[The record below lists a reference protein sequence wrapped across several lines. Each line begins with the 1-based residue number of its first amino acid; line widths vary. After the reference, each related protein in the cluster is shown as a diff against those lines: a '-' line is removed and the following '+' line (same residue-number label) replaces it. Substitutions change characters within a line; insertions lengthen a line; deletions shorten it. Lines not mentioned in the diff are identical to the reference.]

1 MERRDFIRTGLAGTA
16 ATAATITGAPA
27 IAQGNIEWKL
37 PTSFPA
43 KAPGIGTNVTSFAE
57 RVAAMS
63 DGRLT
68 FKVFSSGELVPPF
81 AVEDA
86 VQQGT
91 AEIGHSTPY
100 YAAGKDPAL
109 HFFSTVPFGMSA
121 TEHTAWLRHGGG
133 QALWDEIYAE
143 RGLRAFYS
151 GNSGTQ
157 SAGWFRE
164 PIESVD
170 DLKGLNMRIAG
181 LGGEAMRALGVNAV
195 LLPPPEIFP
204 AFKSGAI
211 DAAEWVGPLL
221 DQAFGLHKVASLCY
235 VPAFHEPAAALE
247 IVVNR
252 DAFDELPAD
261 LQAIVANAAEAVSV
275 ETLGQFDYFNT
286 QALGQLRDEG
296 VEFREFPEDVVA
308 ALRDASTSVIDALAE
323 DDDTFRTVR
332 DSYMAFLE
340 PARDY
345 ADLMQGAMY
354 RQRSG

>member
-1 MERRDFIRTGLAGTA
+1 MQRRDFIRASVAGTA
-16 ATAATITGAPA
+16 AAATVVSGAPA

-43 KAPGIGTNVTSFAE
+43 QAPGVGTNVTSFAE
-57 RVAAMS
+57 RVKAMS
-63 DGRLT
+63 GGRLT

-100 YAAGKDPAL
+100 YAAGKNPAL

-121 TEHTAWLRHGGG
+121 TEHTAWLRYGGG

-143 RGLRAFYS
+143 RGLRPFYS

-164 PIESVD
+164 PIESLA

-181 LGGEAMRALGVNAV
+181 LGGEAMRKLGVNAV

-221 DQAFGLHKVASLCY
+221 DQAFGLYKVAGLCY

-252 DAFDELPAD
+252 EAFDELPAD
-261 LQAIVANAAEAVSV
+261 LQAIVANAAEATSV
-275 ETLGQFDYFNT
+275 ETLAQFDWYNA
-286 QALGQLRDEG
+286 QALGQLRGEG
-296 VEFREFPEDVVA
+296 VEFREFPDDVVA
-308 ALRDASTSVIDALAE
+308 ALRDATKTVMDGLAGE
-323 DDDTFRTVR
+323 SEAFARVR
-332 DSYMAFLE
+332 QSYDAFLE
-340 PARDY
+340 PAKEY
-345 ADLMQGAMY
+345 ANLMQGAMY